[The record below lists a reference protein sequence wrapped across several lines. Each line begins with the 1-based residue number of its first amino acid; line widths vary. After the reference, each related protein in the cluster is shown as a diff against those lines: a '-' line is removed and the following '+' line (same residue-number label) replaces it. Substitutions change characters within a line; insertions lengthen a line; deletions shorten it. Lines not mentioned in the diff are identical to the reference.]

1 VKKICDLMEKVLYIV
16 GMASVAVFFV
26 CTTVQVCSRVFGFQ
40 AAFTEEVANAA
51 LAWCCFIGS
60 APMVRSNEHFKFTAL
75 TEKLKGKSLFADEL
89 AGHVFVLIFNLV
101 VGIYGIKLVQQFAAW
116 KMTSMPVS
124 KGWSWLCVP
133 IFGLTAAVFSV
144 ENIIDCIKHPDRG
157 QVEDAVEKAM
167 KEAEVLVAAF
177 LVLLFAGIPIAYILG
192 LVALLGISQLNSIS
206 LITVVQKM
214 FTGLNSFTLLAV
226 PLFVLAANIMNRA
239 KISEKLIQFCNGIVG
254 RFPGGLAYANVLV
267 SMLFAGISGSS
278 QADTAGIGS
287 ILIPAMEE
295 EGYNQET
302 SVGVTAASSTIGIV
316 IPPSIPMVVYSSVA
330 GASIGALF
338 LGGVVPGILIG
349 LGQMF
354 VIFMGNKKYHYPKQD
369 PMSFKDF
376 LKLAIKCLPPVLTP
390 VIIIGGVIGGLCT
403 ATESAAIACIYAI
416 ILGVFVFKN
425 LSLKDVKPLLYD
437 TLRTSATSLFALATA
452 NALGQ
457 LLSYYNVSTSV
468 QQMFA
473 TYFPY
478 KWQFLLAVIGFYLFL
493 GTFMDAIPAMIL
505 FVPVLMPVATAFGIT
520 PVQLG
525 LIIVIT
531 LAVGQVTPP
540 YGLCLLIAGRISG
553 MSVQKSFKAVIPYIM
568 VSVVVVVLIAFLPDI
583 AFALPKLI
591 KPEWF

>member
-1 VKKICDLMEKVLYIV
+1 M
-16 GMASVAVFFV
+16 
-26 CTTVQVCSRVFGFQ
+26 
-40 AAFTEEVANAA
+40 
-51 LAWCCFIGS
+51 
-60 APMVRSNEHFKFTAL
+60 
-75 TEKLKGKSLFADEL
+75 
-89 AGHVFVLIFNLV
+89 
-101 VGIYGIKLVQQFAAW
+101 
-116 KMTSMPVS
+116 
-124 KGWSWLCVP
+124 
-133 IFGLTAAVFSV
+133 
-144 ENIIDCIKHPDRG
+144 
-157 QVEDAVEKAM
+157 
-167 KEAEVLVAAF
+167 
-177 LVLLFAGIPIAYILG
+177 
-192 LVALLGISQLNSIS
+192 
-206 LITVVQKM
+206 
-214 FTGLNSFTLLAV
+214 
-226 PLFVLAANIMNRA
+226 
-239 KISEKLIQFCNGIVG
+239 G

-295 EGYNQET
+295 EGYSQET

-338 LGGVVPGILIG
+338 LGGVVPGILVG

-416 ILGVFVFKN
+416 QSLVLFVIQKPYFKRCKVHYFMTH
-425 LSLKDVKPLLYD
+425 LPYQCHFPCLL
-437 TLRTSATSLFALATA
+437 LATA

-478 KWQFLLAVIGFYLFL
+478 KWQFLLAVIAFYLFL

-591 KPEWF
+591 KPEWFNRPSPGGDIL